1 MNGCTDTS
9 LFDNYHYNISHFVAF
24 FIDQQNQL
32 PYTSTVRKQCL
43 IRGSVMTTPFP
54 RKNIIFLVRLA
65 VIITTAYF
73 ILFSPSASKECKAC
87 GYAFIAFYLLT
98 NLIVAHIP
106 EKYFYDDKLF
116 YGLVLCDSILLPA
129 GIYFSGYAGSDL
141 YLMYFFI
148 VLLTTMSSR
157 FQYLMMNIIIFS
169 VIYGWLLYKN
179 GYLAGPTALSYLIRV
194 PFIIVIA
201 IFFWYLITTQLKDK
215 DMRLREA
222 RERYEQIVQATDVL
236 MCVIDYDGKLL
247 FANQKLV
254 KFYGYQDE
262 KSILG
267 LTISQIYNK
276 DETKAEK
283 FLRYVRSVY
292 QKNDMVQYESY
303 DKNHSMC
310 FANTLSPIR
319 DPSTRDVLG
328 VCIISKDI
336 TDRVEKEKKLTDTVE
351 LLRTTRDRLIQKDKM
366 AALGR
371 MASGIAHEIRNP
383 LEIIYMGVD
392 YLENNLPDDKPDIS
406 ESIGK
411 IFNAVNR
418 ADNIIKNI
426 LAFSRQTVF
435 KIVQLPLK
443 PLLDNVLALG
453 KPKLEKSSV
462 SVRCEYTDESL
473 EVAGDHSMLEQVF
486 LNLVNNAVD
495 AMKNCKKKIL
505 TIRAYKK
512 LVTAIGYKTGYRQA
526 DLFSIGDEMVVVE
539 ISDTGKGIPEEAL
552 SKIFEPFFTTKPA
565 NEGTGL
571 GLSLAHMIMERLSG
585 TIDVESRENQG
596 TTFFVR
602 LQPKSKTI
610 DTKEV

>member
-1 MNGCTDTS
+1 
-9 LFDNYHYNISHFVAF
+9 
-24 FIDQQNQL
+24 
-32 PYTSTVRKQCL
+32 
-43 IRGSVMTTPFP
+43 MTNPFP
-54 RKNIIFLVRLA
+54 RKKIIFLVRLA

-73 ILFSPSASKECKAC
+73 ILFSPSASKECEAC
-87 GYAFIAFYLLT
+87 GYIFIAVYLLT

-148 VLLTTMSSR
+148 VLLTTMSSH
-157 FQYLMMNIIIFS
+157 FKYLMINILIFS
-169 VIYGWLLYKN
+169 AIYGWLLYQQ
-179 GYLAGPTALSYLIRV
+179 GFLAGPLAISYLIRI

-201 IFFWYLITTQLKDK
+201 MFYGYLVTTMLKVK
-215 DMRLREA
+215 NIRINEA

-236 MCVIDYDGKLL
+236 MCIVDHDGKFL

-267 LTISQIYNK
+267 LTFSRVCNEDDIA
-276 DETKAEK
+276 TEK
-283 FLRYVRSVY
+283 SLSYVRSVY
-292 QKNDMVQYESY
+292 YNNDMVQYESY
-303 DKNHSMC
+303 DKNHGIW

-319 DPSTRDVLG
+319 DPSTRDVMA
-328 VCIISKDI
+328 VSIISKDI
-336 TDRVEKEKKLTDTVE
+336 TDRIDKEKKLTDIVE
-351 LLRTTRDRLIQKDKM
+351 ILQRTRDQLIQKDKM

-392 YLENNLPDDKPDIS
+392 YLENNLPDDNPQIR
-406 ESIGK
+406 ESIEK

-426 LAFSRQTVF
+426 LSFSRQTAC
-435 KIVQLPLK
+435 KITQLPLN
-443 PLLDNVLALG
+443 PLLDNVLELG
-453 KPKLEKSSV
+453 KPKLEKSGV
-462 SVRCEYTDESL
+462 IVRREYNDESL
-473 EVAGDHSMLEQVF
+473 EVAGDHTMLEQVF

-495 AMKNCKKKIL
+495 AMKDRKEKIL
-505 TIRAYKK
+505 TVRAYKQ
-512 LVTAIGYKTGYRQA
+512 LVTEIGYKTGYRRA
-526 DLFSIGDEMVVVE
+526 DFFSIGDKMIVVE
-539 ISDTGKGIPEEAL
+539 ISDTGKGIPEETL

-571 GLSLAHMIMERLSG
+571 GLSLAHMIIDRLNGS
-585 TIDVESRENQG
+585 IDVESRENQG
-596 TTFFVR
+596 TTFFVK
-602 LQPKSKTI
+602 LQPTSKII

>member
-1 MNGCTDTS
+1 
-9 LFDNYHYNISHFVAF
+9 
-24 FIDQQNQL
+24 
-32 PYTSTVRKQCL
+32 
-43 IRGSVMTTPFP
+43 MTTPFP
-54 RKNIIFLVRLA
+54 RKKIIFLVRLA

-73 ILFSPSASKECKAC
+73 ILFSPSAGRECETC
-87 GYAFIAFYLLT
+87 GYIFIAVYLLT

-148 VLLTTMSSR
+148 ILLTTMSSR
-157 FQYLMMNIIIFS
+157 FKYLMMNIIIFS
-169 VIYGWLLYKN
+169 VIYGWLLYEK
-179 GYLAGPTALSYLIRV
+179 GFLAGPMALSYLIRI
-194 PFIIVIA
+194 PFIIVVA
-201 IFFWYLITTQLKDK
+201 MFFWYLVTTRLKDK
-215 DMRLREA
+215 DRRISEV

-236 MCVIDYDGKLL
+236 MCIVDHEGKFL

-254 KFYGYQDE
+254 KFCGCQDE

-267 LTISQIYNK
+267 LTIARIYNE
-276 DETKAEK
+276 DETEAEK
-283 FLRYVRSVY
+283 SLSYVRSVY
-292 QKNDMVQYESY
+292 QNNDMVQYESY
-303 DKNHSMC
+303 DKDHGIW

-319 DPSTRDVLG
+319 DPSTRDVLA

-336 TDRVEKEKKLTDTVE
+336 TDRIEKEKNLNDTVE
-351 LLRTTRDRLIQKDKM
+351 VLRRTRDQLIQKDKM

-392 YLENNLPDDKPDIS
+392 YLENNLPDDKPDIR
-406 ESIGK
+406 ESIEK

-426 LAFSRQTVF
+426 LSFSRQTVS
-435 KIVQLPLK
+435 KITQIPLC
-443 PLLDNVLALG
+443 PLLDIVLALA
-453 KPKLEKSSV
+453 KPKLEKSGV
-462 SVRCEYTDESL
+462 SVRCEYANELL
-473 EVAGDHSMLEQVF
+473 EVAGDYTMLEQVF

-495 AMKNCKKKIL
+495 AMKDCKEKIL
-505 TIRAYKK
+505 TVRAYKQ
-512 LVTAIGYKTGYRQA
+512 LVTEIGYKTGYRRA
-526 DLFSIGDEMVVVE
+526 DFFSIGDEMIVVE
-539 ISDTGKGIPEEAL
+539 ISDTGKGIPEETLA
-552 SKIFEPFFTTKPA
+552 KIFEPFFTTKPA

-571 GLSLAHMIMERLSG
+571 GLSVAHMIMERLSG

-596 TTFFVR
+596 TTFFVK
-602 LQPKSKTI
+602 LQPKNKII